1 MDKSA
6 LRSRKKAPYRTRTH
20 LIHGNPDSK
29 RWDYNHHVIP
39 PLTAST
45 TYRLSSAHRG
55 EQGFIEFTQDEYG
68 GLDDRETNTGTAGD
82 SSQRVPIYIYDRLD
96 EPTRGMLEENLAKA
110 EGGETAICFTTGMA
124 AISAALG
131 VTVKQREEII
141 AHQVVYGCT
150 YSLLTN

>member
-20 LIHGNPDSK
+20 LIHGDPDSK

-55 EQGFIEFTQDEYG
+55 EQGFIEFAQDEYA
-68 GLDDRETNTGTAGD
+68 GLDDRETNTGAVGD
-82 SSQRVPIYIYDRLD
+82 CSRRVPIYIYDRLD
-96 EPTRGMLEENLAKA
+96 EPSRGILEENLSPIQKR
-110 EGGETAICFTTGMA
+110 ER
-124 AISAALG
+124 
-131 VTVKQREEII
+131 QRSVSPRVWPPLPLPW
-141 AHQVVYGCT
+141 A
-150 YSLLTN
+150 